1 MISESRIEKI
11 EESVTGAELFENI
24 IDAFSVYGF
33 DDIDGNNIV
42 TPLEITQADY
52 DELPSSDTSSYI
64 YLVTDG

>member
-33 DDIDGNNIV
+33 NNIDGSNIV

-52 DELPSSDTSSYI
+52 DELPSPDTSSYI